1 MESPLGDDVYGE
13 DPSVNLLQNKI
24 AKIFN
29 KEAGLFVPSGTM
41 ANLIA
46 VLTHCNR
53 GDEVILG
60 DKSHIFYYEAGGI
73 SAYGGVHSFQLH
85 NNDDGTINLDDIKKV
100 NRASTASAYIIQNHF
115 YDKLLDNIIE
125 AKEKMEKEMII
136 FHRKLICLENTHNA
150 CYGAPIDTD
159 YFNQVRKIANKHN
172 LSIHL
177 DGARIFNAAI
187 ALNKSV
193 DILTRDCDTISC
205 CLSKGLSAPV
215 GSVLLGNK
223 DFILKAKQIRKALGG
238 GMRQAGLIASAGI
251 FSLDNMVDRISNDH
265 ENAKILAY
273 ELDKLNNIEINLDYV
288 YTNIIFIYNRHGKV
302 SNEELLNEL
311 EKNNIKIDYKG
322 NSKFR
327 LVTHSGFKKDDINSV
342 VTVFKEILKD

>member
-1 MESPLGDDVYGE
+1 MIDLRSDTVTLPTNEMKKFIINSPLGDDVYGE
-13 DPSVNLLQNKI
+13 DPSVNLLQKKI

-29 KEAGLFVPSGTM
+29 KEAALFVPSGTM
-41 ANLIA
+41 ANLIS

-73 SAYGGVHSFQLH
+73 SAFGGVHSHQLK
-85 NNDDGTINLDDIKKV
+85 NYDDGTIKINDIE
-100 NRASTASAYIIQNHF
+100 NSIRDIGNDHF
-115 YDKLLDNIIE
+115 PKT
-125 AKEKMEKEMII
+125 
-136 FHRKLICLENTHNA
+136 KLICLENTHNA
-150 CYGAPIDTD
+150 CYGSAIDTD
-159 YFNQVRKIANKHN
+159 YFKDVKEVANDNN

-187 ALNKSV
+187 KLNKSV
-193 DILTRDCDTISC
+193 DELTKDCDSISC

-215 GSVLLGNK
+215 GSVILGTKN
-223 DFILKAKQIRKALGG
+223 FILKAKHMRKALGG

-251 FSLDNMVDRISNDH
+251 FSLDNMINRIENDH
-265 ENAKILAY
+265 ENAKILAKQ
-273 ELDKLNNIEINLDYV
+273 LSHIKNIEINTNQV
-288 YTNIIFIYNRHGKV
+288 HTNIIFIYNRHQII
-302 SNEELLNEL
+302 SNTKLLSTL

-327 LVTHSGFKKDDINSV
+327 LVTHSGFKESDIVSV
-342 VTVFKEILKD
+342 VNVFKEILKDK

>member
-1 MESPLGDDVYGE
+1 MIDLRSDTVTLPSKKMKQFIMESPLGDDVYGE

-73 SAYGGVHSFQLH
+73 SAYGGIHSFQLH
-85 NNDDGTINLDDIKKV
+85 NNDDGTINLDDIKKSI
-100 NRASTASAYIIQNHF
+100 RAIGNDHF
-115 YDKLLDNIIE
+115 PKT
-125 AKEKMEKEMII
+125 
-136 FHRKLICLENTHNA
+136 KLICLENTHNA
-150 CYGAPIDTD
+150 CYGAPIDTN

-302 SNEELLNEL
+302 SNEKLLNEL

-327 LVTHSGFKKDDINSV
+327 LVTHSGFKKNDINSV

>member
-1 MESPLGDDVYGE
+1 MIDLRSDTVTLPSKKMKQFIMESPLGDDVYGE

-73 SAYGGVHSFQLH
+73 SAYGGIHSFQLQ
-85 NNDDGTINLDDIKKV
+85 NNDDGTINLDDIKRSI
-100 NRASTASAYIIQNHF
+100 RAIGNDHF
-115 YDKLLDNIIE
+115 PKT
-125 AKEKMEKEMII
+125 
-136 FHRKLICLENTHNA
+136 KLICLENTHNA
-150 CYGAPIDTD
+150 CYGAPINTD

-193 DILTRDCDTISC
+193 DILTKDCDTISC

-288 YTNIIFIYNRHGKV
+288 YTNIIFIYNRHRKV
-302 SNEELLNEL
+302 SNKELLNEL

>member
-1 MESPLGDDVYGE
+1 MIDLRSDTVTLPSNDMKRFIIDSPLGDDVYGE

-29 KEAGLFVPSGTM
+29 KEAALFVPSGTM

-46 VLTHCNR
+46 VLTHCSR

-73 SAYGGVHSFQLH
+73 SAFGGIHSHQLK
-85 NNDDGTINLDDIKKV
+85 NNDDGTININDIKTSI
-100 NRASTASAYIIQNHF
+100 RALGNDHF
-115 YDKLLDNIIE
+115 PKT
-125 AKEKMEKEMII
+125 
-136 FHRKLICLENTHNA
+136 KLICLENTHNA
-150 CYGAPIDTD
+150 CYGSPLNTE
-159 YFNQVRKIANKHN
+159 YFHDVKKVANKHD

-187 ALNKSV
+187 ALNKTV
-193 DILTRDCDTISC
+193 DELTKDCDTISC

-215 GSVLLGNK
+215 GSVILGNK
-223 DFILKAKQIRKALGG
+223 AFILKAKHMRKALGG
-238 GMRQAGLIASAGI
+238 GMRQAGLIAAGGI
-251 FSLDNMVDRISNDH
+251 FSLENMIDRIADDH
-265 ENAKILAY
+265 VNAKELAY
-273 ELDKLNNIEINLDYV
+273 ELHKIKTISINPEQV
-288 YTNIIFIYNRHGKV
+288 YTNIVFIYNKNTKI
-302 SNEELLNEL
+302 SNKQLLNEL

-327 LVTHSGFKKDDINSV
+327 LVTHSGFKKRDINSV
-342 VTVFKEILKD
+342 VKVFKEILKD

>member
-1 MESPLGDDVYGE
+1 MIDLRSDTVTLPTNEMKKFIINSPLGDDVYGE
-13 DPSVNLLQNKI
+13 DPSVNLLQKKI

-29 KEAGLFVPSGTM
+29 KEAALFVPSGTM
-41 ANLIA
+41 ANLIS

-73 SAYGGVHSFQLH
+73 SAFGGVHSHQLK
-85 NNDDGTINLDDIKKV
+85 NYDDGTIKINDIE
-100 NRASTASAYIIQNHF
+100 NSIRDIGNDHF
-115 YDKLLDNIIE
+115 PKT
-125 AKEKMEKEMII
+125 
-136 FHRKLICLENTHNA
+136 KLICLENTHNA
-150 CYGAPIDTD
+150 CYGSAIDTD
-159 YFNQVRKIANKHN
+159 YFKDVKEVANDNN

-187 ALNKSV
+187 KLNKSV
-193 DILTRDCDTISC
+193 DELTKDCDSISC

-215 GSVLLGNK
+215 GSVILGTKN
-223 DFILKAKQIRKALGG
+223 FILKAKHMRKALGG

-251 FSLDNMVDRISNDH
+251 FSLDNMINRIENDH
-265 ENAKILAY
+265 ENAKILAKQ
-273 ELDKLNNIEINLDYV
+273 LSDIKNIEINTNQV
-288 YTNIIFIYNRHGKV
+288 HTNIIFIYNRHQII
-302 SNEELLNEL
+302 SNTKLLSTL

-327 LVTHSGFKKDDINSV
+327 LVTHSGFKESDIVSV
-342 VTVFKEILKD
+342 VNVFKEILKDK

>member
-1 MESPLGDDVYGE
+1 MIDLRSDTVTLPSKKMKQFIMESPLGDDVYGE

-24 AKIFN
+24 AKRFN

-73 SAYGGVHSFQLH
+73 SAYGGIHSFQLH
-85 NNDDGTINLDDIKKV
+85 NNDDGTINLDDIKKSI
-100 NRASTASAYIIQNHF
+100 RAIGNDHF
-115 YDKLLDNIIE
+115 PKT
-125 AKEKMEKEMII
+125 
-136 FHRKLICLENTHNA
+136 KLICLENTHNA

-251 FSLDNMVDRISNDH
+251 FSLDNMVDKISNDH

>member
-1 MESPLGDDVYGE
+1 MIDLRSDTVTLPSNDMKRFIIDSPLGDDVYGE

-29 KEAGLFVPSGTM
+29 KEAALFVPSGTM

-73 SAYGGVHSFQLH
+73 SAFGGIHSHQLK
-85 NNDDGTINLDDIKKV
+85 NNDDGTININDIKTSI
-100 NRASTASAYIIQNHF
+100 RALGNDHF
-115 YDKLLDNIIE
+115 PKT
-125 AKEKMEKEMII
+125 
-136 FHRKLICLENTHNA
+136 KLICLENTHNA
-150 CYGAPIDTD
+150 CYGSPLNTE
-159 YFNQVRKIANKHN
+159 YFHDVKKVANQHD

-193 DILTRDCDTISC
+193 DELTKDCDTISC

-215 GSVLLGNK
+215 GSVVLGTK
-223 DFILKAKQIRKALGG
+223 AFILKAKHMRKALGG
-238 GMRQAGLIASAGI
+238 GMRQAGLIAAGGI
-251 FSLDNMVDRISNDH
+251 FSLENMIDRIADDH
-265 ENAKILAY
+265 VNAKELAY
-273 ELDKLNNIEINLDYV
+273 ELHKIKTISINPEQV
-288 YTNIIFIYNRHGKV
+288 YTNIVFIYNKNTKI
-302 SNEELLNEL
+302 SNKQLLNEL

-327 LVTHSGFKKDDINSV
+327 LVTHSGFKKRDINSV
-342 VTVFKEILKD
+342 VKVFKEILKD

>member
-1 MESPLGDDVYGE
+1 MIDLRSDTVTLPSKKMKQFIMESPLGDDVYGE

-24 AKIFN
+24 ANIFN

-73 SAYGGVHSFQLH
+73 SAYGGIHSFQLH
-85 NNDDGTINLDDIKKV
+85 NNDDGTINLDDIKKSI
-100 NRASTASAYIIQNHF
+100 RAIGNDHF
-115 YDKLLDNIIE
+115 PKT
-125 AKEKMEKEMII
+125 
-136 FHRKLICLENTHNA
+136 KLICLENTHNA

-273 ELDKLNNIEINLDYV
+273 ELDKLNNIEINLNYV

>member
-1 MESPLGDDVYGE
+1 MIDLRSDTVTLPSSKMKKFIMDSPLGDDVYGE

-29 KEAGLFVPSGTM
+29 KEAALFVPSGTM

-46 VLTHCNR
+46 ILTHCNR

-73 SAYGGVHSFQLH
+73 SAFGGIHSFQLK
-85 NNDDGTINLDDIKKV
+85 NNDDGTINLNDIETSI
-100 NRASTASAYIIQNHF
+100 RALGNDHF
-115 YDKLLDNIIE
+115 PKT
-125 AKEKMEKEMII
+125 
-136 FHRKLICLENTHNA
+136 KLICLENTHNI
-150 CYGAPIDTD
+150 CYGSPIDID
-159 YFNQVRKIANKHN
+159 YFNQVRKIADKYN

-187 ALNKSV
+187 ALNKPV
-193 DILTRDCDTISC
+193 DKLTKHCDTISC

-215 GSVLLGNK
+215 GSVILGNK
-223 DFILKAKQIRKALGG
+223 KFILKAKHMRKALGG

-251 FSLDNMVDRISNDH
+251 FSLDNMVARIAVDH
-265 ENAKILAY
+265 SNAKELAS
-273 ELDKLNNIEINLDYV
+273 ELNKIKKIEINPEKV
-288 YTNIIFIYNRHGKV
+288 YTNIIFIYNRHHKI
-302 SNEELLNEL
+302 SNTKLSNEL

-322 NSKFR
+322 NGKFR
-327 LVTHSGFKKDDINSV
+327 LVTHSGFKKNDINFV
-342 VTVFKEILKD
+342 VKVFKEILKD

>member
-1 MESPLGDDVYGE
+1 MIDLRSDTVTLPSKKMKQFIMESPLGDDVYGE

-73 SAYGGVHSFQLH
+73 SAYGGIHSFQLH
-85 NNDDGTINLDDIKKV
+85 NNDDGTINLDDIKKSI
-100 NRASTASAYIIQNHF
+100 RAIGNDHF
-115 YDKLLDNIIE
+115 PKT
-125 AKEKMEKEMII
+125 
-136 FHRKLICLENTHNA
+136 KLICLENTHNA

-302 SNEELLNEL
+302 SNEKLLNEL

>member
-1 MESPLGDDVYGE
+1 MIDLRSDTVTLPSNDMKKFIIDSPLGDDVYGE

-29 KEAGLFVPSGTM
+29 KEAALFVPSGTM

-73 SAYGGVHSFQLH
+73 SAFGGIHSHQLK
-85 NNDDGTINLDDIKKV
+85 NNDDGTININDIKTSI
-100 NRASTASAYIIQNHF
+100 RALGNDHF
-115 YDKLLDNIIE
+115 PKT
-125 AKEKMEKEMII
+125 
-136 FHRKLICLENTHNA
+136 KLICLENTHNA
-150 CYGAPIDTD
+150 CYGSPLNTE
-159 YFNQVRKIANKHN
+159 YFHDVKKVANKHD

-193 DILTRDCDTISC
+193 DELTKDCDTISC

-215 GSVLLGNK
+215 GSVVLGTK
-223 DFILKAKQIRKALGG
+223 AFILKAKHMRKALGG
-238 GMRQAGLIASAGI
+238 GMRQAGLIAAAGI
-251 FSLDNMVDRISNDH
+251 FSLENMIDRIADDH
-265 ENAKILAY
+265 VNAKELAY
-273 ELDKLNNIEINLDYV
+273 ELHKIKTISINPEQV
-288 YTNIIFIYNRHGKV
+288 YTNIIFIYNKNTKI
-302 SNEELLNEL
+302 SNKQLLNEL

-327 LVTHSGFKKDDINSV
+327 LVTHSGFKKRDINSV
-342 VTVFKEILKD
+342 VKVFKEILKD

>member
-1 MESPLGDDVYGE
+1 MIDLRSDTVTLPSNDMKKFIIDSPLGDDVYGE

-29 KEAGLFVPSGTM
+29 KEAALFVPSGTM

-73 SAYGGVHSFQLH
+73 SAFGGIHSHQLK
-85 NNDDGTINLDDIKKV
+85 NNDDGTININDIKTSI
-100 NRASTASAYIIQNHF
+100 RALGNDHF
-115 YDKLLDNIIE
+115 PKT
-125 AKEKMEKEMII
+125 
-136 FHRKLICLENTHNA
+136 KLICLENTHNA
-150 CYGAPIDTD
+150 CYGSPLNTA
-159 YFNQVRKIANKHN
+159 YFHDVKKVANKHD

-193 DILTRDCDTISC
+193 DELTKDCDTISC

-215 GSVLLGNK
+215 GSVILGNK
-223 DFILKAKQIRKALGG
+223 AFILKAKHMRKALGG
-238 GMRQAGLIASAGI
+238 GMRQAGLIAAGGI
-251 FSLDNMVDRISNDH
+251 FSLENMIDRIADDH
-265 ENAKILAY
+265 VNAKELAY
-273 ELDKLNNIEINLDYV
+273 ELHKIKTISINPEQV
-288 YTNIIFIYNRHGKV
+288 YTNIIFIYNKNTKI
-302 SNEELLNEL
+302 SNKQLLNEL

-327 LVTHSGFKKDDINSV
+327 LVTHSGFKKRDINTV
-342 VTVFKEILKD
+342 VKVFKEILKD

>member
-1 MESPLGDDVYGE
+1 MIDLRSDTVTLPTNKMKQFIMDSPLGDDVYGE

-29 KEAGLFVPSGTM
+29 KESALFVPSGTM
-41 ANLIA
+41 ANLIS

-60 DKSHIFYYEAGGI
+60 NKSHIFFYEAGGI
-73 SAYGGVHSFQLH
+73 SAFGGVHSHQIN
-85 NNDDGTINLDDIKKV
+85 NNDDGTININDIVSAIRKKEDD
-100 NRASTASAYIIQNHF
+100 HF
-115 YDKLLDNIIE
+115 PKT
-125 AKEKMEKEMII
+125 
-136 FHRKLICLENTHNA
+136 KLICLENTHNA
-150 CYGAPIDTD
+150 CYGSPINTD
-159 YFNQVRKIANKHN
+159 FFNEVKNIAKKHN
-172 LSIHL
+172 IPIHL

-193 DILTRDCDTISC
+193 DELTKDCDSVSC

-215 GSVLLGNK
+215 GSVILGNK
-223 DFILKAKQIRKALGG
+223 NFISKAKSLRKALGG

-251 FSLDNMVDRISNDH
+251 FSLDHMINRIKDDH
-265 ENAKILAY
+265 SNAKILA
-273 ELDKLNNIEINLDYV
+273 DKLNLIKNIEINLNQV
-288 YTNIIFIYNRHGKV
+288 HTNIIFIYNRDKTL
-302 SNEELLNEL
+302 SNQDMLLSL

-327 LVTHSGFKKDDINSV
+327 LVTHSSFKKEDIN
-342 VTVFKEILKD
+342 TVIKVFRKIFKD